1 MYMLREVYTA
11 ERGRAPEV
19 VETFRMLDKALEQA
33 GGYTNRRIY
42 VDYAGAM
49 DTVVY
54 QVEMESLDTYF
65 TMERAVFDDPQAK
78 PLIDAFN
85 TNARSGYKEIYEVIQ

>member
-1 MYMLREVYTA
+1 MYMLRE
-11 ERGRAPEV
+11 R
-19 VETFRMLDKALEQA
+19 LDA
-33 GGYTNRRIY
+33 
-42 VDYAGAM
+42 
-49 DTVVY
+49 
-54 QVEMESLDTYF
+54 YF